1 MSATFPPYLQKKL
14 DKLSGKDRAAILMLS
29 LPEKITSEIFK
40 FLELHE
46 IREVSLAMLRAKQMD
61 IDIIKAVS
69 IMFVSQLSSAKGMIG
84 STEGIKRLLTK
95 LLPKDQ
101 ADTIL
106 EEVKGPAGRTVWDK
120 LGNVNV
126 ESLASYLN
134 NEYPQTIAVIL
145 SKIPSSSSAK
155 VLARLEDKLSNDV
168 INRMLDMDAVKKEVI
183 DDIEKNLKLEFM
195 SSLSRTYKQDSYSN
209 IAEIFNAMDRTAET
223 RLMKNLEKTNDARAK
238 KIKNLMFTFEDLK
251 KMDDQSLQTLIR
263 SVDKNQLAISL
274 KGVDDVIKDQFFAC
288 MTERAGKLMH
298 DELEQLGPVRLKAVE
313 EAQMHVISKAKE
325 LAEANA
331 LFLPNLADAE
341 DSNNKL
347 VE

>member
-1 MSATFPPYLQKKL
+1 MSATFSPEIQKKL
-14 DKLSGKDRAAILMLS
+14 DKLSGKERSAILMLS
-29 LPEKITSEIFK
+29 LPEKITSEIFS
-40 FLELHE
+40 FLDPHE

-61 IDIIKAVS
+61 PDVIKAVS

-95 LLPKDQ
+95 LLPPDL

-126 ESLASYLN
+126 EILAGYLN

-145 SKIPSSSSAK
+145 SKIPARSSAK
-155 VLARLEDKLSNDV
+155 VLALLNDELSNDV
-168 INRMLDMDAVKKEVI
+168 INRILDMDAVKKDVI
-183 DDIEKNLKLEFM
+183 DDIEQNLQLEFM
-195 SSLSRTYKQDSYSN
+195 SSLSRTYKQDPYTN
-209 IAEIFNAMDRTAET
+209 VAEIFNAMDRTVEG
-223 RLMKNLEKTNDARAK
+223 RLMKNIENTNDERAK
-238 KIKNLMFTFEDLK
+238 KIKSLMFTFEDLK

-263 SVDKNQLAISL
+263 SIDKNQLAISL
-274 KGVDDVIKDQFFAC
+274 KGVDDDIKEQFFGC
-288 MTERAGKLMH
+288 MTERAGKLMR
-298 DELEQLGPVRLKAVE
+298 DELEQLGPIRLKDVE
-313 EAQMHVISKAKE
+313 EAQMNVITKAKE

-331 LFLPNLADAE
+331 LFLPRLSDEE
-341 DSNNKL
+341 DLSNQL

>member
-1 MSATFPPYLQKKL
+1 MSATFPPHLQQKL

-40 FLELHE
+40 FLELYE
-46 IREVSLAMLRAKQMD
+46 IRDVSLAMLRAKQMD

-84 STEGIKRLLTK
+84 STEGVKRLLTK

-106 EEVKGPAGRTVWDK
+106 EEVKGTAGRTVWDR

-155 VLARLEDKLSNDV
+155 VLARLEDDLSNDV

-223 RLMKNLEKTNDARAK
+223 RLMKNLEKTNDAHAK

-251 KMDDQSLQTLIR
+251 KMDGQSLQTLIR

-274 KGVDDVIKDQFFAC
+274 KGVDDVIKEQFFAC
-288 MTERAGKLMH
+288 MTERAGKLLH

-313 EAQMHVISKAKE
+313 EAQMQVISKAKE

-347 VE
+347 IE

>member
-1 MSATFPPYLQKKL
+1 MSATFSPDLQKKV
-14 DKLSGKDRAAILMLS
+14 DKLTGKDKAAILMLS
-29 LPEKITSEIFK
+29 LPEKITSEIFSS
-40 FLELHE
+40 LEQHE
-46 IREVSLAMLRAKQMD
+46 IRELSLAMLRAKQMD

-126 ESLASYLN
+126 ESLSSYLS

-155 VLARLEDKLSNDV
+155 VLARLKDELSNDV
-168 INRMLDMDAVKKEVI
+168 INRMLDMDAVKKEVV

-195 SSLSRTYKQDSYSN
+195 SSLSRTYKQDPYTN
-209 IAEIFNAMDRTAET
+209 VAEIFNAMDRTSET
-223 RLMKNLEKTNDARAK
+223 RLMKNLEKVNDDRAK
-238 KIKNLMFTFEDLK
+238 KIKGLMFTFEDLK

-263 SVDKNQLAISL
+263 SVDKNQLAVSL
-274 KGVDDVIKDQFFAC
+274 KGVHDVIKDQFFSC
-288 MTERAGKLMH
+288 MTERAGK
-298 DELEQLGPVRLKAVE
+298 RT
-313 EAQMHVISKAKE
+313 
-325 LAEANA
+325 
-331 LFLPNLADAE
+331 
-341 DSNNKL
+341 
-347 VE
+347 